1 MFNKFRKFNIFKSV
15 LFTPK
20 FLFIAAFII
29 LNVYIA
35 YNTYVEHENQKKY
48 FRIHVVANSDSIEDQ
63 LLKYKIA
70 DKVDKYISSII
81 PDTACVSKDTSKAVI
96 KSNIQEILDICYSET
111 NKSNLSYP
119 VYANIGNM
127 YYEEKVKDSIH
138 MDSGT
143 YDSLKIVI
151 GSGKG
156 QNWWSLIYPNAYDA
170 IVTDENE
177 LDKKTDDTTHLSTSD
192 LISSENI
199 SYKFGI
205 IEFFKKLFK

>member
-1 MFNKFRKFNIFKSV
+1 MFNNLFKFSISKRNISY
-15 LFTPK
+15 PK
-20 FLFIAAFII
+20 ILFLFSFIL

-35 YNTYVEHENQKKY
+35 YNTYVSYKNNQNF

-70 DKVDKYISSII
+70 DKVDKYIASII
-81 PDTACVSKDTSKAVI
+81 PTSTDKETSKTI
-96 KSNIQEILDICYSET
+96 IENSIQEILDICYMET
-111 NKSNLSYP
+111 ENSSLAYP
-119 VYANIGNM
+119 IYANIGNM
-127 YYEEKVKDSIH
+127 YYDEKVKDTIH

-151 GSGKG
+151 GSGTG

-170 IVTDENE
+170 IVTDESD
-177 LDKKTDDTTHLSTSD
+177 LDKKSDDTNHLNTSD

-199 SYKFGI
+199 TYKFGI